1 MGKNKDKL
9 AAGQD
14 VWMLRRR
21 DLLHLCCRCGKQEF
35 CMFRKSEPFLDSSGK
50 LNYHKTVL
58 LELSDMR
65 VMDQWKRGIV

>member
-1 MGKNKDKL
+1 MDAAKKGSAALVLHMGKQK
-9 AAGQD
+9 
-14 VWMLRRR
+14 
-21 DLLHLCCRCGKQEF
+21 F
-35 CMFRKSEPFLDSSGK
+35 CVFRKSEPFLDSSEK